1 LALAVCAGT
10 MGIALKALVWA
21 NPPETVRRE
30 PPPAVQPEPDPRA
43 QQRELELLEKQFLDV
58 RRRMDELKP
67 EAQAAPE
74 RMLAL
79 QQQQDRLTRLIEQR
93 RASLQD
99 SADAARRQAAQQETA
114 RQRLE
119 RVRAEATELARRIA
133 ELKASIARAQETLRV
148 RAMPD
153 PHLPQIVECVP
164 GAIILQPQHT
174 RIPLT
179 DLQSKVFANAV
190 TGRGARFLVGPDG
203 IDSFLAARAIAR
215 AWGVP
220 IGYEPVLPRSNP

>member
-1 LALAVCAGT
+1 
-10 MGIALKALVWA
+10 MGIALKALASA
-21 NPPETVRRE
+21 NPPEAVRRE
-30 PPPAVQPEPDPRA
+30 PPPAVQPGPDPRAEAIA
-43 QQRELELLEKQFLDV
+43 QQRELELLEKQLLDL

-74 RMLAL
+74 RILAL

-93 RASLQD
+93 RASLRD
-99 SADAARRQAAQQETA
+99 YADALRRQAAQQETA

-119 RVRAEATELARRIA
+119 RLRAEAAELERRIA
-133 ELKASIARAQETLRV
+133 ELRASIARAQEALRA
-148 RAMPD
+148 RAMRD